1 MPSRTLVS
9 IFVAALV
16 AIFAPSITTAETMVG
31 AGSTF
36 IDPILTKW
44 IRVYSEIEPE
54 DRVNYQAV
62 GSLEGLDRLLSHKVD
77 FAAGDAPLRLKQ
89 LDEAA
94 CQTFYFPTTVGA
106 VVVVYNL
113 PEISPS
119 ARLKLTGQLLA
130 QIFSGKIK
138 NWNDPAIAAVN
149 PGTVLP
155 ARDITVTYRRD
166 GSGTTYTFTDYL
178 TKASQE
184 WEKGP
189 GTGLVVEWPNGLP
202 ADGNEG
208 IAQAV
213 RSMTGAIG
221 YVELT
226 YAVTNHL
233 TYALI
238 QNAAGNWP
246 EATPETITAAAESA
260 IGKLPPDLRQSIT
273 DPPGPQAY
281 PISSYSYL
289 LLFQSQT
296 DPGKVGAFS
305 KFVKWVLHDGQT
317 YAHGLDYGAI
327 PSQMITLADEQLS
340 RIQIASGAAAGQSCH
355 ASLGLAPHQTT
366 MPTVRDEEQAGYLS
380 SD

>member
-1 MPSRTLVS
+1 M
-9 IFVAALV
+9 AALV

-36 IDPILTKW
+36 IDPIFTKW

-77 FAAGDAPLRLKQ
+77 FAASDAPLRLEQ
-89 LDEAA
+89 FDEAA
-94 CQTFYFPTTVGA
+94 CQTSYFPTTVGA

-119 ARLKLTGQLLA
+119 ARVKLTGQLLA
-130 QIFSGKIK
+130 QVFSGKIEK
-138 NWNDPAIAAVN
+138 WNDPAIAAVN
-149 PGTVLP
+149 PGVALP
-155 ARDITVTYRRD
+155 ARDIVVTYRRD

-184 WEKGP
+184 WAKGP
-189 GTGLVVEWPNGLP
+189 GTGLVVEWPDGLP

-208 IAQAV
+208 VAEAV

-246 EATPETITAAAESA
+246 EATPETISAAAESA
-260 IGKLPPDLRQSIT
+260 IGKLPPELRQSIT
-273 DPPGPQAY
+273 DAPGPQAY

>member
-1 MPSRTLVS
+1 MPSRSALSV
-9 IFVAALV
+9 IAAALV
-16 AIFAPSITTAETMVG
+16 AILAPSITTAETIVG

-36 IDPILTKW
+36 IHPILMKW
-44 IRVYSEIEPE
+44 IDVYSKIEP
-54 DRVNYQAV
+54 DTRIDYQPV
-62 GSLEGLDRLLSHKVD
+62 GSLEGFDRLLSHKVD

-94 CQTFYFPTTVGA
+94 CKTFYFPTTVGA

-149 PGTVLP
+149 PSVALP
-155 ARDITVTYRRD
+155 ARDIIVAYRRD

-178 TKASQE
+178 TKASEE
-184 WEKGP
+184 WARGA
-189 GTGLVVEWPNGLP
+189 GTGLVVEWPKGLP

-208 IAQAV
+208 MAETV
-213 RSMTGAIG
+213 RSMEGAVG

-246 EATPETITAAAESA
+246 EATPETISAAAESVS
-260 IGKLPPDLRQSIT
+260 GKLPPDLRQSIT
-273 DPPGPQAY
+273 DAPGPQAY
-281 PISSYSYL
+281 PISTYSYL
-289 LLFQSQT
+289 LLFQNQN
-296 DPGKVGAFS
+296 DPAKVGAFS
-305 KFVKWVLHDGQT
+305 KFVKWVLHDGQN
-317 YAHGLDYGAI
+317 YAHGLDYGTI
-327 PSQMITLADEQLS
+327 PSQMITLANDQFS
-340 RIQIASGAAAGQSCH
+340 RIRIASDVAAGPSCQ

-366 MPTVRDEEQAGYLS
+366 MPVVRDEEQAGYLS